1 MDVKEN
7 EETEEAE
14 ETEVENPAPTVQ
26 NVETEEEADELNK
39 KENNIN
45 FHKIFF
51 ADFESFT
58 VDQNGNNT

>member
-1 MDVKEN
+1 MKEEEEE
-7 EETEEAE
+7 EETEE
-14 ETEVENPAPTVQ
+14 TEPAPTVQ

-39 KENNIN
+39 KEYNIN